1 MTKPLTRDT
10 LFKPKKPTA
19 ATKAEI
25 TKQVSMDLTQVET
38 DLRNAKTAKLKQAR
52 LERDAREAEEA
63 KAVAASKP
71 VKPAKSRKR

>member
-10 LFKPKKPTA
+10 LFKPQRPTA

-52 LERDAREAEEA
+52 LERDARLAEDA
-63 KAVAASKP
+63 KAAVASKP
-71 VKPAKSRKR
+71 GKAAKARKL